1 MIGIEKH
8 AWKVRKRILI
18 QKYFYPIVPYHTA
31 ALLHDVWLEGGGN
44 WYPRSMY
51 VM

>member
-1 MIGIEKH
+1 MQEKLENKN
-8 AWKVRKRILI
+8 ALSEI
-18 QKYFYPIVPYHTA
+18 FFPIVPYHTA